1 MTWGVSRAECCHRS
15 GLVPSCCWVICLLA
29 VDDMDHLVGALG
41 VSWRLQRCDR
51 VTSTLQLNGS
61 NVEMSEKQC
70 CFSVADYGS
79 FDNADRRGLLHGLGC
94 TCEDRWVGGIVGL
107 RMRRVCGW

>member
-1 MTWGVSRAECCHRS
+1 MKWGVRRAECCHRS

-51 VTSTLQLNGS
+51 VISTLQLNGS
-61 NVEMSEKQC
+61 NVEMGEKQR
-70 CFSVADYGS
+70 CFSVAD
-79 FDNADRRGLLHGLGC
+79 
-94 TCEDRWVGGIVGL
+94 
-107 RMRRVCGW
+107 